1 MSYAFSLALFSA
13 GRSMPARIAMI
24 EITIKSS
31 IKVKVLIFVLRSRNS
46 GQGTWKSEGTGKQ
59 WNNRMKKEKAGPGA
73 D

>member
-1 MSYAFSLALFSA
+1 
-13 GRSMPARIAMI
+13 MI
-24 EITIKSS
+24 EITMRSS
-31 IKVKVLIFVLRSRNS
+31 IIVKILIFVLRSRNS